1 MSTALAAIGMALALA
16 QPPAQRQLPRTTEE
30 CLNKAANPSEIA
42 RCEDRELRRLQN
54 VVTQRYRQL
63 IEAVKQHKTFGK
75 DDQLLRKVE
84 AEQKA
89 WDRYATAFLA
99 ALYPVPESERV
110 TVFGTQYLYDSL
122 AARGLLLSLRVSALE
137 RLIHQYAD

>member
-1 MSTALAAIGMALALA
+1 M
-16 QPPAQRQLPRTTEE
+16 
-30 CLNKAANPSEIA
+30 A
-42 RCEDRELRRLQN
+42 RCEDREVRRLQN

-63 IEAVKQHKTFGK
+63 IEAVRQHRTFGQ

-110 TVFGTQYLYDSL
+110 NVFGTQYLYDSL
-122 AARGLLLSLRVSALE
+122 ASRGLLLSLRVSALE